1 MMSGVGMIGQERINH
16 KTRRVRLV
24 AGAGRAAL
32 LAVLGFAL
40 SACASVLDDARD
52 MQVQGTPF
60 QQALH
65 TAYVDQAVVSERE
78 WHDEDGAEFYAAR
91 AIEAAKGIDVEPLDA
106 PATAASIKPELDQAR
121 GRLTTAFQKGAK
133 QTQPELAAR
142 SQVSYDCYARELA
155 MSSLDSTVYQCK
167 SRFLT
172 LMGRLEV
179 ELAPEPVIAQAT
191 QSDYVVYFGFDEWFL
206 SAEALEVLSAA
217 IDTARRGGHGKIIS
231 AGHTDSSG
239 SATYNDGLSVR
250 RAEIVKVTLVEMGA
264 LEEAVE
270 VIGYGESRLAVQTGD
285 GVREPLNRR
294 TVVTLVP

>member
-1 MMSGVGMIGQERINH
+1 MSGTRMIGQESINY
-16 KTRRVRLV
+16 KTKTGGTFV
-24 AGAGRAAL
+24 AAGRAVV
-32 LAVLGFAL
+32 LAMLGFAL

-52 MQVQGTPF
+52 MQPQGTPF

-65 TAYVDQAVVSERE
+65 AGYVDQAIVSERE
-78 WHDEDGAEFYAAR
+78 WGDDTGADFYAGR
-91 AIEAAKGIDVEPLDA
+91 AIEAGKGVDVEPLQA
-106 PATAASIKPELDQAR
+106 PATAGAIKPELDQAR
-121 GRLTTAFQKGAK
+121 GRLTSAFAKGAK
-133 QTQPELAAR
+133 QTQPDLTAR
-142 SQVSYDCYARELA
+142 SQVSYDCFARELA
-155 MSSLDSTVYQCK
+155 MSSPEAHVYQCK

-179 ELAPEPVIAQAT
+179 ELAPEPVAVRAT

-217 IDTARRGGHGKIIS
+217 IDTARAGGHGKIIA

-239 SATYNDGLSVR
+239 PSWYNDDLSVR

-264 LEEAVE
+264 LEDAVE